1 MLHKVSLFFAK
12 KLSFSLLFKA
22 FLIIFFP
29 NIIFL
34 TLAWLTDT
42 ARPFINVDYIVAI
55 LLIIAPYSFIQLLG
69 VTILWVSILFDTLM
83 MVIQLFPFMD
93 LTGALDLLPFILNA
107 PTIYKLFILLLCL
120 YILALPFLII
130 FFSKKTNIISIT
142 IISILITVIGFLLSD
157 LKYQNNI
164 DKLFGRDNFFYVN
177 SQIFLYKDMR
187 DIYFRDIYDNTPI
200 FAPQKYDRA
209 ANNLQQPF
217 SKKILFIV
225 NESWGQ
231 PANFSIQQDVLHNLL
246 AQRDNLEFWQEGH
259 FPFIGATVQG
269 ELRELCNI
277 DVHGYALRNSPSDQ
291 FSDCLSA
298 KLKKL
303 GYATIAL
310 HGGTGSMYD
319 RYSWYPK
326 AGFSQFIAAEQLTDK
341 PRCQHGVCDSALF
354 DVVAKSFIQ
363 HNGDKIFFY
372 WLTLSS
378 HISYPQ
384 QDIFNHRL
392 QCDKYGL
399 PSETSLCR
407 NFSLQTQFFD
417 DLAELITL
425 PEMKGVEVIVVG
437 DHSPPTL
444 SLSEPYKY
452 LHKGGE
458 VSWIHFKVKE

>member
-55 LLIIAPYSFIQLLG
+55 PLIIAPYSFIQLLG

-120 YILALPFLII
+120 YILTLPFLII

-187 DIYFRDIYDNTPI
+187 DLYFRDIYNNTPI

-217 SKKILFIV
+217 SKKI
-225 NESWGQ
+225 
-231 PANFSIQQDVLHNLL
+231 
-246 AQRDNLEFWQEGH
+246 
-259 FPFIGATVQG
+259 
-269 ELRELCNI
+269 
-277 DVHGYALRNSPSDQ
+277 
-291 FSDCLSA
+291 
-298 KLKKL
+298 
-303 GYATIAL
+303 
-310 HGGTGSMYD
+310 
-319 RYSWYPK
+319 
-326 AGFSQFIAAEQLTDK
+326 
-341 PRCQHGVCDSALF
+341 
-354 DVVAKSFIQ
+354 
-363 HNGDKIFFY
+363 FY
-372 WLTLSS
+372 R
-378 HISYPQ
+378 Q
-384 QDIFNHRL
+384 
-392 QCDKYGL
+392 
-399 PSETSLCR
+399 
-407 NFSLQTQFFD
+407 
-417 DLAELITL
+417 
-425 PEMKGVEVIVVG
+425 
-437 DHSPPTL
+437 
-444 SLSEPYKY
+444 
-452 LHKGGE
+452 
-458 VSWIHFKVKE
+458 